1 MKMWYSCGG
10 DGRDRLWENLPY
22 SVHVWLT
29 VRTRRTKKHAA
40 YEGRYLFTVS
50 CMWLRVCIGG
60 GGGGGYGSREI
71 PYVFFLLF
79 NFHFSFGLG
88 TQTYFRLSL
97 LSARTVTSA
106 SLSRQR
112 ISVM

>member
-10 DGRDRLWENLPY
+10 NGRDRLWENLPY

-29 VRTRRTKKHAA
+29 VRTRRAKKHAA
-40 YEGRYLFTVS
+40 YEGRYLFTVI

-71 PYVFFLLF
+71 PYFFFSSLLF
-79 NFHFSFGLG
+79 LFRLAGNA
-88 TQTYFRLSL
+88 TYFRLSL